1 MYIEDIID
9 KIVGIGSWVYTPQ
22 VSFLGDRDRRFL
34 TSICEQT
41 ARQSGL
47 TEKQANLC
55 LTIITKH
62 LSQISAYLS
71 KDLSVVVQNPQFRLP
86 RRVIN
91 QTKDVKI
98 YKDQKTNEKKI
109 RISFPYDEGLIVLIK
124 EYKHLCSRLKNPD
137 KYFSTVSAVE
147 WNQDT
152 KTWDFLLTEE
162 NIAWCHKNLVDKG
175 FTFDNEFTTYL
186 EDIKKIK
193 DQVENYIPMVVF
205 KNSQFEYQ
213 NIHKNTPQP
222 TSTDLLEVLFEA
234 KKQGISTWDE
244 NIDLALSDISI
255 NDFTRAFFK
264 NTASQIT
271 AKNNL
276 YEIFDLEDV
285 INLSN
290 KIAVVI
296 PGGSELE
303 SLKIFHKF
311 LLGTGIRNE
320 EMAVLFRLDSNAG
333 KMCNDYVK
341 ENGLNNQFG
350 ENIKIIFVS
359 IKLPKPVISSDAEF
373 DVIINLGNN
382 SAHYTVKNLIKNHHC
397 VINYNVKIPKN
408 SLSNG
413 NL

>member
-9 KIVGIGSWVYTPQ
+9 KLVGMGSWVYTARATFMQ
-22 VSFLGDRDRRFL
+22 DRDFNFL
-34 TSICEQT
+34 TSISNQT
-41 ARQSGL
+41 ERQTGL
-47 TEKQANLC
+47 TEKQANLS
-55 LTIITKH
+55 LTILKKY
-62 LSQISAYLS
+62 SNDISKYLS
-71 KDLSVVVQNPQFRLP
+71 KDIEYALENPQFKLP

-91 QTKDVKI
+91 QQKRVDIV
-98 YKDQKTNEKKI
+98 KDQNHRDKKI
-109 RISFPYDEGLIVLIK
+109 RISFPYDEGVIEMIK
-124 EYKHLCSRLKNPD
+124 NYKNIYVKTKYPD
-137 KYFSTVSAVE
+137 RYINLSNFVD

-152 KTWDFLLTEE
+152 RTWDFALLEE
-162 NIAWCHKNLVDKG
+162 NIAWCHENLETRGFLFDEEFSTYIENIKN
-175 FTFDNEFTTYL
+175 
-186 EDIKKIK
+186 IKNNIA
-193 DQVENYIPMVVF
+193 DYVPMVVF
-205 KNSQFEYQ
+205 KNNQFEYH
-213 NIHKNTPQP
+213 NIHKSMPQP
-222 TSTDLLEVLFEA
+222 TSTNLLEVLFEA
-234 KKQGISTWDE
+234 KKHGISTWDE

-255 NDFTRAFFK
+255 NDFTRVFFK
-264 NTASQIT
+264 NEKSQIT
-271 AKNNL
+271 AKNNI

-311 LLGTGIRNE
+311 LLGMGISNE
-320 EMAVLFRLDSNAG
+320 EMTVLFRLDTNAG
-333 KMCNDYVK
+333 KMCNEYVK
-341 ENGLNNQFG
+341 ENGLNNQFD
-350 ENIKIIFVS
+350 EKIKIIFVS
-359 IKLPKPVISSDAEF
+359 IKLPKPIISSDAEF